1 MYEKAVHNQ
10 RIVRHRPSPRSRAMT
25 TDADEETIDAIE
37 TFGLAGADADAI
49 ARGECGTLWAN

>member
-1 MYEKAVHNQ
+1 MMARFPNF
-10 RIVRHRPSPRSRAMT
+10 IVGACVDARAMT